1 MIIKKFEPQYAD
13 DVRNVCINT
22 GPESAKTDPAVHN
35 YILNTFCNYYIE
47 QEPDNAFVLVDES
60 NTAQGYVL
68 CAADFKLYVKN
79 FKPYLKEI
87 GKTDKKLRINAIAE
101 ILGHSFFSLKY
112 PAHLHIDIN
121 SDFTGGG
128 NGTKLISALTESLK
142 AKGVKGL
149 MLIVGNQNVRAVN
162 FYYKNGFEKI
172 FSAFGGTVMAKE
184 L

>member
-22 GPESAKTDPAVHN
+22 GPESAKTNPAVRS
-35 YILNTFCNYYIE
+35 YTLNTFCNYYIE
-47 QEPDNAFVLVDES
+47 QEPENVFILVDES

-68 CAADFKLYVKN
+68 CAADFKAYVKN

-87 GKTDKKLRINAIAE
+87 RKAGKKFCINAIAE
-101 ILGHSFFSLKY
+101 IMGHSAFSLKY

-128 NGTKLISALTESLK
+128 NGTKLISALTQHLK
-142 AKGVKGL
+142 ANGVKGL
-149 MLIVGNQNVRAVN
+149 MLIVGNQNTGAIN
-162 FYYKNGFEKI
+162 FYYRNGFKKI
-172 FSAFGGTVMAKE
+172 FSALGGTVMAKE